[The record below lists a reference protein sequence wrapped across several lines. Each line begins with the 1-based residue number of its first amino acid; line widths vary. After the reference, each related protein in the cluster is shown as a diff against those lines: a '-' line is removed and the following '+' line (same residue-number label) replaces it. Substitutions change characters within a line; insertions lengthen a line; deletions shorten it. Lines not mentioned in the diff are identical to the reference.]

1 MPTSMMDQTL
11 ESLLNDKDLR
21 LEFILY
27 VNKIHAQESLL
38 FWMEVEMF
46 KRITDSDECLKYL

>member
-1 MPTSMMDQTL
+1 MPCVMDHNL
-11 ESLLNDKDLR
+11 ESLLNDKELR
-21 LEFILY
+21 LEFIFY

-46 KRITDSDECLKYL
+46 KRIMDADECYKYL

>member
-1 MPTSMMDQTL
+1 MPSSIMDHTL
-11 ESLLNDKDLR
+11 ESILNDKDLR
-21 LEFILY
+21 VELIFY

-46 KRITDSDECLKYL
+46 KLITDSDECFKYP